1 MRTRYWSIGP
11 FADWIRGTP
20 SPGALTAEGWDD
32 WNKMAKDKHPV
43 RFWIAD
49 EGLRY
54 LQDFVMWPIDKL
66 YDIKYYINNR
76 FVTRTHALT
85 AHPRDI
91 KPGQWQDVGY
101 RFLPCLFN
109 ELQDY
114 VEVELAW
121 WHLAWASKEERAKYN
136 MPWWAYGWF
145 RIRTWRC
152 PQAGLDNLAWQMT
165 CNNKDYT
172 PEDDPTYGELT
183 QQAHNAKE
191 ILELYKWWTDTYRN
205 RPDPYD
211 ASGWS
216 QYCDDCRKENG
227 TDSIWGSL
235 REPKSQE
242 LKDRGTAASKR
253 LHEIEAE
260 YEQEEE
266 DMMIRLIK
274 VRRSLWT

>member
-1 MRTRYWSIGP
+1 MRNNYWTIGP
-11 FADWIRGTP
+11 FADWLRGTP

-32 WNKMAKDKHPV
+32 WNKMAKEKHPI
-43 RFWIAD
+43 RFWLAD

-54 LQDFVMWPIDKL
+54 LQNFVMWPIDRL

-76 FVTRTHALT
+76 FVSRTHALT

-114 VEVELAW
+114 VETELAW
-121 WHLAWASKEERAKYN
+121 WNLAWANKEERAKYN
-136 MPWWAYGWF
+136 MPWWAHGWF

-165 CNNKDYT
+165 CDNKDYT
-172 PEDDPTYGELT
+172 AEDDPNYGALT
-183 QQAHNAKE
+183 PQAHNAKE
-191 ILELYKWWTDTYRN
+191 IYELYKWWTETYRN

-211 ASGWS
+211 VSGWS
-216 QYCDDCRKENG
+216 QYCEDCRKEHG
-227 TDSIWGSL
+227 GSLWGSL
-235 REPKSQE
+235 RHPQNPE
-242 LKDRGTAASKR
+242 LQTRGDAASKR

-266 DMMIRLIK
+266 DMLIRLVK
-274 VRRSLWT
+274 VRRALWT

>member
-1 MRTRYWSIGP
+1 MRNNYWTIGP
-11 FADWIRGTP
+11 FADWLRGTP
-20 SPGALTAEGWDD
+20 SPGAQTAEGWDD
-32 WNKMAKDKHPV
+32 WNKMAKEKHPI
-43 RFWIAD
+43 RFWLAD
-49 EGLRY
+49 EGLTK
-54 LQDFVMWPIDKL
+54 LQNFVMWPIDRL

-76 FVTRTHALT
+76 FVSRTHALT

-114 VEVELAW
+114 VETELAW
-121 WHLAWASKEERAKYN
+121 WHLAWAEKEERAKYN
-136 MPWWAYGWF
+136 MPWWAHGWF

-172 PEDDPTYGELT
+172 DESDPDYGALT
-183 QQAHNAKE
+183 PQAHAAKE
-191 ILELYKWWTDTYRN
+191 IYDLYKWWTETYRN

-211 ASGWS
+211 VSGWS
-216 QYCDDCRKENG
+216 QYCEDCRTENG
-227 TDSIWGSL
+227 GSLWGSL
-235 REPKSQE
+235 REPKNPE
-242 LKDRGTAASKR
+242 LKARGDAASKR

>member
-1 MRTRYWSIGP
+1 MRNRYWTIGP
-11 FADWIRGTP
+11 LADWIRGTP

-32 WNKMAKDKHPV
+32 WNKMAKDKHPI

-66 YDIKYYINNR
+66 YSIKYYINNR
-76 FVTRTHALT
+76 FVSRTHALT

-109 ELQDY
+109 ELQNY

-121 WHLAWASKEERAKYN
+121 WHLAWATKEDRAKYN

-165 CNNKDYT
+165 CDNKDYT
-172 PEDDPTYGELT
+172 PEDDPSYGELT
-183 QQAHNAKE
+183 PQAHAAAE
-191 ILELYKWWTDTYRN
+191 ILALYTWWTETYRN

-211 ASGWS
+211 VSGWS
-216 QYCDDCRKENG
+216 QYCDDCREEHG
-227 TDSIWGSL
+227 GSLWASL
-235 REPKSQE
+235 RETKNPE
-242 LKDRGTAASKR
+242 LKARGDAASKR

-274 VRRSLWT
+274 IRRSLWT

>member
-1 MRTRYWSIGP
+1 MRTRYWTIGP
-11 FADWIRGTP
+11 FADWVRGTP
-20 SPGALTAEGWDD
+20 SPGAQTAEGWDD
-32 WNKMAKDKHPV
+32 WNKLAKSKHPI
-43 RFWIAD
+43 RFWIAE
-49 EGLRY
+49 EGIRY
-54 LQDFVMWPIDKL
+54 VQNFVMWPIDQL
-66 YDIKYYINNR
+66 YNIKYYINNR
-76 FVTRTHALT
+76 FVSRTHALT

-121 WHLAWASKEERAKYN
+121 WHLAWANKEERAKYN

-172 PEDDPTYGELT
+172 DENDPTYGELT
-183 QQAHNAKE
+183 PQAHNAKE
-191 ILELYKWWTDTYRN
+191 ILELYKWWTETYRN

-211 ASGWS
+211 VSGWS
-216 QYCDDCRKENG
+216 QYCEDCRQEHG
-227 TDSIWGSL
+227 GSLWGSL
-235 REPKSQE
+235 RETKSPE
-242 LKDRGTAASKR
+242 LKARGDAASKR

-274 VRRSLWT
+274 IRRSLWT